1 MAHDALDLALD
12 AIGFARV
19 TLCSRVRRRRPRYLT
34 TTRIIDDVTRT
45 DDDSTLTPTVDSFD
59 LDHTKVVAPYVR
71 LAGRYVGDKGDVV
84 TKYDLRMVQ
93 PNQAEV
99 PTAALHTIEH
109 LLAGYLRQS
118 LEHADATVVDA
129 SPMGCRTG
137 FYLTLLGEPS
147 PASVRDG
154 FESALR
160 LVAAHVGDVPGCS
173 ELRCGNWRDHSLP
186 GARAWAA
193 AVLERPII
201 VQETIV
207 IA

>member
-1 MAHDALDLALD
+1 MNE
-12 AIGFARV
+12 
-19 TLCSRVRRRRPRYLT
+19 
-34 TTRIIDDVTRT
+34 
-45 DDDSTLTPTVDSFD
+45 TPTVDSFD

-71 LAGRYVGDKGDVV
+71 AAGRYVGDKGDVV

-93 PNQAEV
+93 PNRAEI

-109 LLAGYLRQS
+109 LLAGYVRQS
-118 LEHADATVVDA
+118 MPGAKVVDA

-137 FYLTLLGEPS
+137 FYLTVLGEPDIEV
-147 PASVRDG
+147 VRTA
-154 FESALR
+154 FEAALG
-160 LVAAHVGDVPGCS
+160 LVAAHEGEVPGCS

-186 GARAWAA
+186 GAKAWAA

-207 IA
+207 IG